1 MKVYGYARVSTDRQ
15 EADRQELDVRR
26 YAVEQGLPAV
36 SMVHETISSRKKD
49 REVFKLIDK
58 LEKGDVLIVTELSR
72 LARSMV
78 ELNGMVSDILE
89 KGARL
94 LVCDGQVVDASK
106 ESALMVSVLA
116 YAAETER
123 DMISE
128 RTKSALRARKV
139 QGVKLGRPTG
149 QGRIVEDAA
158 EAAGVSMDMLNRL
171 VETGASAA
179 SMARMLKLDART
191 VRKWIET
198 KAENEGR
205 V

>member
-36 SMVHETISSRKKD
+36 NMVHETISSRKKD

-78 ELNGMVSDILE
+78 ELNGMVSKILE

-198 KAENEGR
+198 KA
-205 V
+205 VK

>member
-1 MKVYGYARVSTDRQ
+1 MKVYGYARVSTDKQ
-15 EADRQELDVRR
+15 DADRQELEIRR
-26 YAVEQGLPAV
+26 YAVEASLPPV
-36 SMVHETISSRKKD
+36 SMVHETISSRKKK
-49 REVFKLIDK
+49 REVFKLIGK
-58 LEKGDVLIVTELSR
+58 LEKGDVLIVNELSR
-72 LARSMV
+72 LARSAI
-78 ELNGMVSDILE
+78 ELDEICVMIHKAGAHLE
-89 KGARL
+89 SLTPRFT
-94 LVCDGQVVDASK
+94 VDESIMGQTMKFAIGI
-106 ESALMVSVLA
+106 SAQL
-116 YAAETER
+116 ER
-123 DMISE
+123 DFISE

-198 KAENEGR
+198 KA
-205 V
+205 VK